1 MSEPATLPE
10 SLREP
15 EPRLLSDL
23 QIGEKRYIS
32 LAHMQPNAQG
42 FCFLRPTQS

>member
-23 QIGEKRYIS
+23 QIGKS
-32 LAHMQPNAQG
+32 D
-42 FCFLRPTQS
+42 T